1 MIDTLS
7 PDTLALIAWLAGSG
21 ATAEEIAGHSRVK
34 IEPVQVRFIVD
45 RLDLPRLTQS
55 QDPVPLR
62 MTIPRELLAVLDR
75 GAVKRKL
82 GRADMAEAILKTVLN
97 DGMVDAVMDDDTEVT
112 A

>member
-21 ATAEEIAGHSRVK
+21 STAEEIAGHSRVK
-34 IEPVQVRFIVD
+34 IDPAQVKFIID

-62 MTIPRELLAVLDR
+62 LTIPRELLAILDQ
-75 GAVKRKL
+75 GAVKRKI
-82 GRADMAEAILKTVLN
+82 GRADMAEVILKAVLN
-97 DGMVDAVMDDDTEVT
+97 DGIVEAVVDDA
-112 A
+112 

>member
-7 PDTLALIAWLAGSG
+7 PDTLALIAWLAGRGS
-21 ATAEEIAGHSRVK
+21 TAEEIAGHSRVK
-34 IEPVQVRFIVD
+34 IDPAQVRFIVD

-62 MTIPRELLAVLDR
+62 LTIPRELLAVLDR
-75 GAVKRKL
+75 GAVKRKI